1 MTSAVLATGGACSGC
16 TDDCTLLEV
25 TTTGLLGIGIGALP
39 TGGASIAAAVVVL
52 VSFSGFSA
60 AGDDSMTCFDE
71 FLFSEELFLIS
82 SFSTWNLGLNTDLL
96 ETGAL
101 PIGGA
106 SIAAVVLVSFSG
118 GGCEPEIGLLF
129 SLSLLLLLLPKIFS
143 LEVRLVYTADF
154 RASSRI

>member
-1 MTSAVLATGGACSGC
+1 MTSAVLATGGTCSGC
-16 TDDCTLLEV
+16 TDDCTRLEV
-25 TTTGLLGIGIGALP
+25 TTTGLLETGIGALP

-106 SIAAVVLVSFSG
+106 SIVAAVVLVSFSG

-154 RASSRI
+154 RAEIK